1 MQQWEYLGVRL
12 IPEAD
17 GGRVTVLDPL
27 NLKGTPLNALGRE
40 GWEVVGVFR
49 DNFWVLLKRPVG
61 AVPAKEAAPAAQATP
76 PADPPATGN
85 LSPAYGVPD
94 ESRERALEQKLQQEL
109 QRRQHG
115 GGDRPGRR

>member
-27 NLKGTPLNALGRE
+27 NLKGTPLNELGRQ

-49 DNFWVLLKRPVG
+49 DNFWVLLKRPRVAAAPAG
-61 AVPAKEAAPAAQATP
+61 APAEAPAEAAPAAPSTAP
-76 PADPPATGN
+76 N
-85 LSPAYGVPD
+85 LAPMFGVPD
-94 ESRERALEQKLQQEL
+94 DDRAQALERK
-109 QRRQHG
+109 
-115 GGDRPGRR
+115 

>member
-27 NLKGTPLNALGRE
+27 NLKGTSLNALGRE

-49 DNFWVLLKRPVG
+49 DNFWVLLKRPV
-61 AVPAKEAAPAAQATP
+61 EAPTAA
-76 PADPPATGN
+76 ADPATTTASA
-85 LSPAYGVPD
+85 SPAPTPTTMPPVYGAPD
-94 ESRERALEQKLQQEL
+94 EDRARALEEKLQQEL
-109 QRRQHG
+109 QRRQEG
-115 GGDRPGRR
+115 GGRSGRR